1 MAARYIRVPSPYRY
15 IVIVDLPSGEI
26 RLSEHVEDS
35 KIQEFL
41 DVHCPGVD
49 FDPSEEGPKDPLF
62 ECKFALVIFRQYSLA
77 GIPNNFLSPR

>member
-49 FDPSEEGPKDPLF
+49 FDPSEEGLIDVQRPSFRVQIRPRHFSTIFAGWDP
-62 ECKFALVIFRQYSLA
+62 
-77 GIPNNFLSPR
+77 